1 MCSRGVLL
9 LNTLDR
15 SGLLLGRGRVEAG
28 HYTED
33 FEKEADR
40 SIILAMLEIN
50 YCPYCGGKARK
61 ADDRDSYCEAC
72 DLTFYVVLPDEY
84 RIED

>member
-1 MCSRGVLL
+1 M
-9 LNTLDR
+9 LD
-15 SGLLLGRGRVEAG
+15 
-28 HYTED
+28 
-33 FEKEADR
+33 
-40 SIILAMLEIN
+40 IN

>member
-1 MCSRGVLL
+1 MQPRRPAAQYVRPLMITTGE
-9 LNTLDR
+9 
-15 SGLLLGRGRVEAG
+15 GGRVEAD

-33 FEKEADR
+33 FDKETDR